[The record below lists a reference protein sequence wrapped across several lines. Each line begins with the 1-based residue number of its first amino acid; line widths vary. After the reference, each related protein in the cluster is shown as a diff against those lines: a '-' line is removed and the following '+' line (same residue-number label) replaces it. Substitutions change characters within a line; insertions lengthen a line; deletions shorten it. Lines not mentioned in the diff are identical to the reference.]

1 MGLTSFFLKRHIFT
15 MIMLKSIRNAIFGLR
30 YVWATQ
36 RNIRVQFVAFV
47 LVILASFLFSISAIE
62 WVFILSACF
71 FVIGAEIFNT
81 SVEKLVDLVESKRTL
96 NCKLIKD
103 IAAGFVLVVCVYAIV
118 IGGVV
123 FIPKIIAL
131 L

>member
-1 MGLTSFFLKRHIFT
+1 
-15 MIMLKSIRNAIFGLR
+15 MLKSIRNAIFGLR

-36 RNIRVQFVAFV
+36 RNIRVQFFVFV
-47 LVILASFLFSISAIE
+47 LVIIAGFLFGISAIQ
-62 WVFILSACF
+62 WIFVLSACF

-81 SVEKLVDLVESKRTL
+81 SVEKLVDLIESKRNL

-103 IAAGFVLVVCVYAIV
+103 IAAGFVLVVCVYALAV
-118 IGGVV
+118 GGIV